1 MQAHERLEEVKLQAV
16 QSDNVQLVQDI
27 LESLKSL
34 QGKDEAVAEL
44 ARILQEPHF
53 KVRLRRVERKPGRVL
68 ELGFKHSAASFFK
81 AQTPQKYRSR
91 SPPPRHALLFLPSD
105 ELRPGVGGWDVFPL
119 ANSGLLSCVGSSVS
133 PCVVCEFFTVAVRT
147 AAAAAATV
155 RNRLMSDFQF

>member
-53 KVRLRRVERKPGRVL
+53 KVRLRRVERKPGRML
-68 ELGFKHSAASFFK
+68 ELGFKHSAASFFE

-91 SPPPRHALLFLPSD
+91 SPLVTPCCSCPVTSCDL
-105 ELRPGVGGWDVFPL
+105 GGGDVFPL
-119 ANSGLLSCVGSSVS
+119 ANNGLLSCVGSSVS
-133 PCVVCEFFTVAVRT
+133 PCVVCELAVAVRT
-147 AAAAAATV
+147 PVAAAATV
-155 RNRLMSDFQF
+155 GN

>member
-1 MQAHERLEEVKLQAV
+1 MCVQAHERLEEVKLQAV

-53 KVRLRRVERKPGRVL
+53 KVRLRRVERKPGRML

-91 SPPPRHALLFLPSD
+91 
-105 ELRPGVGGWDVFPL
+105 FPL
-119 ANSGLLSCVGSSVS
+119 VTPCCSCPVTSCNLGWEGGMYFLW
-133 PCVVCEFFTVAVRT
+133 PITGCCVVWG
-147 AAAAAATV
+147 AACHLV
-155 RNRLMSDFQF
+155 LCV

>member
-91 SPPPRHALLFLPSD
+91 SPPLVTPCCSCPVTSCDLGWEGGMYFLWPIA
-105 ELRPGVGGWDVFPL
+105 G
-119 ANSGLLSCVGSSVS
+119 C
-133 PCVVCEFFTVAVRT
+133 
-147 AAAAAATV
+147 
-155 RNRLMSDFQF
+155 

>member
-1 MQAHERLEEVKLQAV
+1 MCVQAHERLEEVKLQAV

-53 KVRLRRVERKPGRVL
+53 KVRLRRVERKPGRML
-68 ELGFKHSAASFFK
+68 ELGFKHSAASFFE

-91 SPPPRHALLFLPSD
+91 SPPRHALLFLPSD
-105 ELRPGVGGWDVFPL
+105 ELRPGGGGRVGCIS
-119 ANSGLLSCVGSSVS
+119 SG
-133 PCVVCEFFTVAVRT
+133 
-147 AAAAAATV
+147 
-155 RNRLMSDFQF
+155 Q

>member
-53 KVRLRRVERKPGRVL
+53 KVRLRRVERKPGRML
-68 ELGFKHSAASFFK
+68 ELGFKHSAASFFE

-91 SPPPRHALLFLPSD
+91 SPLVTPCCSCPVTSCDL
-105 ELRPGVGGWDVFPL
+105 GVWGWDVFPL
-119 ANSGLLSCVGSSVS
+119 ASNGLLSCVGSSVS
-133 PCVVCEFFTVAVRT
+133 PCVVCELAVAVRT
-147 AAAAAATV
+147 PAAAAAATV
-155 RNRLMSDFQF
+155 GN